1 MKGLHR
7 INSLQFLAIGFAL
20 LILTGSI
27 LLMFPVANRSGHSIP
42 FLDALFTATSATCVT
57 GLTVFDTYTQFT
69 LFGQIIIL
77 ILIQIGGLGFMMVA
91 ILFSMLIGR
100 RIGLKERSL
109 LMESVSVWN
118 IGGVV
123 RMTRRVLIGT
133 AMFELTGTVLLATR
147 FCPRFGMATG
157 LWYSLFHSVSAFCNA
172 GFDLMGILKPNSSL
186 TLFAGD
192 VIVNLTIVSLIMIG
206 GLGFF
211 LWNDISEKKWHFSKY
226 RLHTKIM
233 LSATVSLVVISAV
246 TFYFTETDY
255 AFAGMNVKTRVLASL
270 FQAVTPRTAGYN
282 TVDLTALSPA
292 GNLLTMLLMFI
303 GAGPGSTAG
312 GLKITTVVVLL
323 LAVIANTHRCD
334 DMNIFGRRLEEHLL
348 KRAASSATLY
358 IILALAGTSVLCLQN
373 IGVNDAMFQSLS
385 ALGTVGLSIDITSQM
400 LPLSRIAM
408 ILLMYAGRIGSL
420 SIAMAVVR
428 KNHKLGL
435 RNTVEKIIIG

>member
-27 LLMFPVANRSGHSIP
+27 LLMFPIANRSGHSIQ

-147 FCPRFGMATG
+147 FCPMFGMATG

-233 LSATVSLVVISAV
+233 LSATVSLVVISAL

-385 ALGTVGLSIDITSQM
+385 ALGTVGLSIDITLQM